1 MTSSEHTGAAPPGR
15 GKDAPG
21 KGRAALRPGAQTSTV
36 ASSADGWP
44 PAAADLA
51 RLLLW
56 LSPAFPVGG
65 YSYSHGL
72 EWVVESGRIG
82 DGAALAAWIQD
93 VLVHG
98 AGRSDL
104 IFFAEAWRALTAA
117 DTPRLRQVAEL
128 AAAFAVSAERRLE
141 TLGQGTAF
149 LAAVSAVWPQ
159 PALLGAFEM
168 VAEIA
173 YPVAVGA
180 STAAHGLPLAG
191 SAHAFLQAFA
201 ANLVSAG
208 VRLVPL
214 GQTDGLRVLAALEP
228 LLPSLVAAALAAR
241 LEDAGGAAILVDIAS
256 MRHETQYTRLFR
268 S

>member
-1 MTSSEHTGAAPPGR
+1 MVGSEHNGAASRGGGEGAEQVGEPAPVAACSTDGR
-15 GKDAPG
+15 P
-21 KGRAALRPGAQTSTV
+21 Q
-36 ASSADGWP
+36 
-44 PAAADLA
+44 AAADLS
-51 RLLLW
+51 RLMLW

-72 EWVVESGRIG
+72 EWVVERGRIT
-82 DGAALAAWIQD
+82 DAAALESWIED

-104 IFFAEAWRALTAA
+104 IFFAEAWRALAAA
-117 DTPRLRQVAEL
+117 DTPRLRQVAQL
-128 AAAFAVSAERRLE
+128 AVAFAVSAERRLE

-149 LAAVSAVWPQ
+149 LAAVGAVWPHR
-159 PALLGAFEM
+159 ALLTAFEAGAD
-168 VAEIA
+168 VA

-180 STAAHGLPLAG
+180 STAAHGLPLAAC
-191 SAHAFLQAFA
+191 AHAFLQAFA

-214 GQTDGLRVLAALEP
+214 GQTDGLRVLARLEP
-228 LLPSLVAAALAAR
+228 LLPRLVAAALAAR

>member
-1 MTSSEHTGAAPPGR
+1 M
-15 GKDAPG
+15 
-21 KGRAALRPGAQTSTV
+21 
-36 ASSADGWP
+36 
-44 PAAADLA
+44 
-51 RLLLW
+51 LW
-56 LSPAFPVGG
+56 LSPAFPVGS

-72 EWVVESGRIG
+72 EWVVERGHIP
-82 DGAALAAWIQD
+82 DAAALASWIED
-93 VLVHG
+93 ALVHG

-104 IFFAEAWRALTAA
+104 IFFAEAWRA
-117 DTPRLRQVAEL
+117 L

-149 LAAVSAVWPQ
+149 LAGVGAVWPQ
-159 PALLGAFEM
+159 PALQAAFEAGAD
-168 VAEIA
+168 VA

-180 STAAHGLPLAG
+180 STAAHGLPLAA

-214 GQTDGLRVLAALEP
+214 GQTDGLRVLARLEP
-228 LLPSLVAAALAAR
+228 LLPGLVAAALAAR
-241 LEDAGGAAILVDIAS
+241 LEDVGGAAILIDIAS